1 MEAASGGVPRLR
13 PLDLGGT
20 LDTAIKIV
28 TRHAGTLV
36 LAVLV
41 VVVPFEVLSLLIV
54 ESTTTVYDVGA
65 GFSLSGNDVGVAY
78 TDEGAYVAGQIAVGL
93 MTVLTSLLS
102 TVTCFKAVAD
112 AYLGR
117 RPRAGSS
124 LAFAARRLHSVLWL
138 TLVMVVVLVPAFIAL
153 VLPGIWL
160 LVAFSV
166 ALPALL
172 VERVRGL
179 AALRRSFRLV
189 KGHWFRVF
197 LTLLVSWILISVLQA
212 VVAGALVAVAILA
225 LDSTSF
231 AAHVMETVA
240 NIAGSAL
247 TTPFL
252 SAVTVV
258 IYFDLRVR
266 KEGFDLAVLAERL
279 GGAAATEPVAPAP
292 IGTPEAPLYG
302 GFSPPVGPD
311 PPAGT

>member
-20 LDTAIKIV
+20 LDMAIKIV
-28 TRHAGTLV
+28 TRHAGTLT

-41 VVVPFEVLSLLIV
+41 VVVPFEVLSLLIL

-65 GFSLSGNDVGVAY
+65 GFALSGDSAGVAY
-78 TDEGAYVAGQIAVGL
+78 DDEGAYVAGQIAVAL
-93 MTVLTSLLS
+93 VTVLTSLLS

-117 RPRAGSS
+117 RPRAASS
-124 LAFAARRLHSVLWL
+124 LAFAARRLHSALWL

-153 VLPGIWL
+153 VIPGIWL
-160 LVAFSV
+160 LVAYSV
-166 ALPALL
+166 ALPAMLI
-172 VERVRGL
+172 ERVHGF

-197 LTLLVSWILISVLQA
+197 LTMLVAWILISVLQTA
-212 VVAGALVAVAILA
+212 IAAALVAVAVLA
-225 LDSTSF
+225 LDPTSF

-279 GGAAATEPVAPAP
+279 GGAVATEPVGAPPAS
-292 IGTPEAPLYG
+292 TPETPLYR
-302 GFSPPVGPD
+302 GFAPPVGPD